1 MKWSREISES
11 RVFSSRAKSVPY
23 EHPVFCGV
31 RAHVHHGARPPC
43 TWTNAHD
50 VGASEPSIIVPCK
63 KRRLG
68 ALTAVDHTS
77 SNEWRH
83 AGFAARKRR
92 HGRMHPRGWVLFEN
106 LNSRSAFFFAAC
118 CHVRCARRLLSLDS
132 LLRHVFATSFSVH
145 EFSWGGFVNYI
156 NRISHNHHAMLYW
169 GILEN

>member
-1 MKWSREISES
+1 MKRPREISES
-11 RVFSSRAKSVPY
+11 WVSSSRAKSVSY
-23 EHPVFCGV
+23 GHPVFCGV
-31 RAHVHHGARPPC
+31 RAHVHRGARPPC

-92 HGRMHPRGWVLFEN
+92 HGRMHPRRCALFEN
-106 LNSRSAFFFAAC
+106 LNCRSAFFSLPVAF
-118 CHVRCARRLLSLDS
+118 CALRSLSFNS
-132 LLRHVFATSFSVH
+132 LLCSVLVFFDI
-145 EFSWGGFVNYI
+145 W
-156 NRISHNHHAMLYW
+156 ISCTFFYKLFRV
-169 GILEN
+169 I